1 MKTNKANSWKY
12 LHMVGLNVEEEDW
25 SMFSVLS
32 ESRHHMSVYIQSTL
46 TSLSIHHLSDTL
58 LCLRVNTNKL
68 HVVSTQWDVNI
79 IIDKIISLQ

>member
-1 MKTNKANSWKY
+1 MKTNKANSQKY

-32 ESRHHMSVYIQSTL
+32 GSRHHMSVYIQSTL

-58 LCLRVNTNKL
+58 LCLRVNANYM
-68 HVVSTQWDVNI
+68 W
-79 IIDKIISLQ
+79 